1 MKRKIAGGLIGSWL
15 FLQSSFILPPKGKL
29 TLVKGVVLSAKT
41 GQPVK
46 GALVY
51 VVLGEEEALSKPDG
65 GFTLETTK
73 HTPFE
78 VVTEHWEYQ
87 KNSLELKEAGQ
98 KLVIRLWPR
107 QR

>member
-1 MKRKIAGGLIGSWL
+1 MKRRVTGWLIVSWF
-15 FLQSSFILPPKGKL
+15 FLQSSFILPPKGKI
-29 TLVKGVVLSAKT
+29 TLVKGVVLSEKT

-51 VVLGEEEALSKPDG
+51 VVLGEEEALSKPNGD
-65 GFTLETTK
+65 FTLETTK
-73 HTPFE
+73 NTPFE

-98 KLVIRLWPR
+98 KLVIRLKPR